1 VVEVVPFDPV
11 LHTEEFRQMNI
22 EYLTWYADQA
32 KERYQIDLLSVV
44 GSIQEYVDDNLE
56 SFMSWKPPNGV
67 LYIIEEKGKV
77 AGMGGLRK
85 LRETVGEVKRMY
97 IRPQFR
103 GNGYGKQ
110 MAIRLL
116 DEGRKLGCSSFLLDT
131 AEYMLAAQ
139 HIYKSVGFK
148 ERGVYPESEPPE
160 VMRPYMIFMEKK
172 E

>member
-1 VVEVVPFDPV
+1 MAEFVPFDPDI
-11 LHTEEFRQMNI
+11 HREEFYQMNI

-56 SFMSWKPPNGV
+56 SFMSWTPPNGV

-77 AGMGGLRK
+77 AGMGGIRI

-131 AEYMLAAQ
+131 AEYMLTAQ
-139 HIYKSVGFK
+139 HIYRSVGFK
-148 ERGVYPESEPPE
+148 ERGEYPESEPPE
-160 VMRPYMIFMEKK
+160 VMRPYIIFMEKK

>member
-1 VVEVVPFDPV
+1 
-11 LHTEEFRQMNI
+11 LYS
-22 EYLTWYADQA
+22 EYITLWYDQA
-32 KERYQIDLLSVV
+32 KERYQIDVLSVI
-44 GSIQEYVDDNLE
+44 GSFQEYVDANIE
-56 SFMSWKPPNGV
+56 SFMSLKPPNGV

-103 GNGYGKQ
+103 GNGYGKK

-116 DEGRKLGCSSFLLDT
+116 DEGRKLGCTSFLLDT

-139 HIYKSVGFK
+139 HIYRSVGFK
-148 ERGVYPESEPPE
+148 ERGAYPESEPPE
-160 VMRPYMIFMEKK
+160 VMRPYIIFMEKN